1 MSMYASNVHN
11 TAGYIVE
18 AIRNNYQNE
27 NVRKERQ
34 IRAERAREKELED
47 LTTEFYFKRDNL
59 LRQAIQADSEDR

>member
-1 MSMYASNVHN
+1 MSLYASNVHN

-27 NVRKERQ
+27 NVRKERE

-47 LTTEFYFKRDNL
+47 LDYGILF
-59 LRQAIQADSEDR
+59 